1 MPCEMKLDVLL
12 EAEPEELAGVG
23 DTALAQH
30 VARCSRC
37 RAIAGELLEGQTLLA
52 EGLRLLT
59 PARNVE
65 SVVDRIRLQ
74 AARRRLRSRLRTVV
88 LPLAAAAV
96 LSVLVVGA
104 RVPRRTVFDDTTAR
118 GAATLEAARAI
129 RVSPARN
136 VAVMKTD
143 NPKITVVWFY

>member
-12 EAEPEELAGVG
+12 EAEPDELAGVG
-23 DTALAQH
+23 DTAVAQH
-30 VARCSRC
+30 VVLCSRC
-37 RAIAGELLEGQTLLA
+37 RAIADEILEGQALLA
-52 EGLRLLT
+52 EELRVLT

-65 SVVDRIRLQ
+65 SVVDRVRAQ
-74 AARRRLRSRLRTVV
+74 VPRRRLRSRLRTVV

-96 LSVLVVGA
+96 LSILVLGD
-104 RVPRRTVFDDTTAR
+104 RVPQRMVSNDTTPH
-118 GAATLEAARAI
+118 GAARLDAARAI
-129 RVSPARN
+129 QVSPARN